1 MTSRNQSKRHPL
13 MQKMIIS
20 AIVLGIFSVVGTTM
34 VAFTFEQTKEKIKEN
49 HKLATLR
56 SLHQLVPPA
65 THDNDIF
72 TDTIQVTNLK
82 LLGSKNPVTVFRAR
96 KNNKP
101 VAAILTAVAP
111 DGYTGKIFLLV
122 AIKHNGSLAGVRVV
136 NHKETP
142 GLGDAIEIEKSSWI
156 TQFNNVSLTNPTTKN
171 WKVKRDGGYFDQ
183 LTGATI
189 TPRAIVKAVHKA
201 LLFYKQQGDKLFVL
215 KAPKPP
221 KPQTTSEPT
230 K

>member
-1 MTSRNQSKRHPL
+1 MSSKRHPL

-20 AIVLGIFSVVGTTM
+20 AIVLGVFSVVGTAM
-34 VAFTFEQTKEKIKEN
+34 VAFTYEQTKEKIKEN

-56 SLHQLVPPA
+56 SLHQLVPP
-65 THDNDIF
+65 TEHDNDIF
-72 TDTIQVTNLK
+72 TDIIQVTNLK
-82 LLGSKNPVTVFRAR
+82 LLGSKEPVTVFRAR

-101 VAAILTAVAP
+101 VAAILTVVAP

-156 TQFNNVSLTNPTTKN
+156 TQFNNVSLTNPTTKD
-171 WKVKRDGGYFDQ
+171 WKVKRDGGHFDQ

-201 LLFYKQQGDKLFVL
+201 LLFYKQQGDKLFIL
-215 KAPKPP
+215 KTPE
-221 KPQTTSEPT
+221 PQTTT
-230 K
+230 KAEK

>member
-1 MTSRNQSKRHPL
+1 MSSKRHPL

-20 AIVLGIFSVVGTTM
+20 AIVLGVFSVVGTTM
-34 VAFTFEQTKEKIKEN
+34 VAFTYEQTKEKIKEN

-65 THDNDIF
+65 EHDNDIF
-72 TDTIQVTNLK
+72 TDIIQVTNLK
-82 LLGSKNPVTVFRAR
+82 LLGSKKPVTVFRAR

-101 VAAILTAVAP
+101 IAAILTVVAP

-156 TQFNNVSLTNPTTKN
+156 TQFNNVSLINPTTKD

-201 LLFYKQQGDKLFVL
+201 LLFYKQEGDKLFDA
-215 KAPKPP
+215 KTPE
-221 KPQTTSEPT
+221 PQTTS
-230 K
+230 KAQK